1 MGWSCKIILILKKNL
16 KNYSKDLRME
26 LDKKK
31 HIFKELVKKSKR
43 TTNKKTR
50 DN

>member
-1 MGWSCKIILILKKNL
+1 MGWSCKIILILKKFL

-31 HIFKELVKKSKR
+31 NTYLK
-43 TTNKKTR
+43 N
-50 DN
+50 